1 MAHLLYLVRHGE
13 QVDAEH
19 GVEDGRLSSR
29 GVRQAHAIATRL
41 SGIDF
46 DRAWTSPLL
55 RAAETAEIMRER
67 LTSVEFEK
75 SSLLLDC
82 IPSGLEEDVPHGFR
96 RFLSGV
102 RPAEAEAGSAQMQD
116 ATDLWLRPSRG
127 DVNELL
133 VAHNFVIGWFVREV
147 MQAPRWQ
154 WMALNQANCG
164 LTILRL
170 RSGKPPQLVVHN
182 DLGHLPPEDRTGL
195 PLPQPY

>member
-19 GVEDGRLSSR
+19 GVEDGRLSPR
-29 GVRQAHAIATRL
+29 GVRQAHAIAGRL
-41 SGIDF
+41 SGVPF
-46 DRAWTSPLL
+46 DRAWTSPLQ
-55 RAAETAEIMRER
+55 RAAETAAIMGER
-67 LTSVEFEK
+67 LTGVAFER

-82 IPSGLEEDVPHGFR
+82 IPSGLEHDTPIGFH
-96 RFLSGV
+96 RFLESV
-102 RPAEAEAGSAQMQD
+102 RAADVDAGSAQMAD
-116 ATDLWLRPSRG
+116 AVDHWLRPSRG

-133 VAHNFVIGWFVREV
+133 VTHNFVIGWFVREV

-164 LTILRL
+164 LTIIRL

-182 DLGHLPPEDRTGL
+182 DLGHLPAEDRTGL
-195 PLPQPY
+195 PIPQPF